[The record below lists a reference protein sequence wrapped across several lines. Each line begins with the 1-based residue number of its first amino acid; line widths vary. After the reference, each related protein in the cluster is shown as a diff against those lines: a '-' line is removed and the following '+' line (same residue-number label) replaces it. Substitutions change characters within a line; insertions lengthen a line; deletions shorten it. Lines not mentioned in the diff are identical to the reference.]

1 MGIATTKGY
10 FGFYGEYLL
19 PMASQTDNRIQVKQ
33 RGIHVEVELKLIW
46 DITTAW
52 KGAIHE
58 TSDLPQSSQ
67 RS

>member
-33 RGIHVEVELKLIW
+33 RGIHVEVELKLI
-46 DITTAW
+46 
-52 KGAIHE
+52 
-58 TSDLPQSSQ
+58 
-67 RS
+67 